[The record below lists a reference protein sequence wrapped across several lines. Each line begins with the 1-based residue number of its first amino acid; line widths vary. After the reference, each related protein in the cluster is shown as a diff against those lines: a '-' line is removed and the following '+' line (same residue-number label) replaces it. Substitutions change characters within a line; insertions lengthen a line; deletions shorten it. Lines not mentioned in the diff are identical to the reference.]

1 MAVNLNTPVAPYPPN
16 SRPAAPAAGL
26 LAGAPAVLRIPQM
39 RQNASLRLSKAAAA
53 SFSAPPGGII
63 KPSFAS
69 VLRQVISPVNFLKTT
84 GISALFAF
92 PLAAISNFLNLQQGN
107 LTQKQFLVNTVAD
120 GCAYTVSGTLASLVG
135 AVIGSLIPI
144 PFLGTAI
151 GMAGGLAVGALLGK
165 LYDDQVRPQFQQT
178 VSATMTQAGLL

>member
-1 MAVNLNTPVAPYPPN
+1 MAVNLNTSVVSYPPN

-26 LAGAPAVLRIPQM
+26 LSGAPAVLRIPQM
-39 RQNASLRLSKAAAA
+39 RQNASLRLSKAAA

-69 VLRQVISPVNFLKTT
+69 VLRQAISPINFLKTA

-92 PLAAISNFLNLQQGN
+92 PLAAISNLMNLQQGN

-178 VSATMTQAGLL
+178 VSTTMTQAGLL